1 MAITVKQFRYYGEG
15 DSRNYPRSNDGNTSL
30 ITKANL
36 KSGSIFFK
44 GNPGVITMLGINFTL
59 INDNDNTFQEKS
71 FEDCYSLYFFS
82 VIYLNNAEQPTII
95 GSVGNYQLDL
105 TGLGELTS
113 IRFDEKSLTAIDNS
127 NNGIFG
133 GTEHL
138 IVDAIFESGD

>member
-44 GNPGVITMLGINFTL
+44 GNPGVITMLGIQASPGTAF
-59 INDNDNTFQEKS
+59 
-71 FEDCYSLYFFS
+71 
-82 VIYLNNAEQPTII
+82 YLNNAEQPTII

-113 IRFDEKSLTAIDNS
+113 IRFDEKSLAAIDNS